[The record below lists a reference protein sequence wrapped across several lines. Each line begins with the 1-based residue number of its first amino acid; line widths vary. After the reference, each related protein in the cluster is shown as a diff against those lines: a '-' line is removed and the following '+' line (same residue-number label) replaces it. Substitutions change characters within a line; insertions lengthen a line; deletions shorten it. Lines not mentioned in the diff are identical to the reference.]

1 MAAPT
6 AGPARPVPVL
16 RVVAECG
23 RSRARAGELRLPHG
37 NVPCPVFMPVGTRG
51 TAKGLTAAQLAALG
65 CRICLGNTF
74 HLGTAAGERR
84 RGSGCSAVL
93 PRPLPG
99 FPARIPSASPAR
111 LPASSWY
118 KVPRFPDFQC
128 GFPDKIPRLLAG
140 FGIKSSIPEF
150 PVRFELKP
158 LNSQVPGEI
167 PGSELVRRSG
177 GLHGFMDWPHNLLTD
192 SGGFQMVSLLE
203 LSEVSE
209 EGVRFRPPH
218 GGEEILLSPE
228 KSMEIQNAL
237 GADIVMQLDDVVS
250 STTTGPRV
258 EEAMHRSVR
267 WLDRC
272 VAAHARPEQ
281 QLLFAIIQGGL
292 DPDLRLRCIQAMTQR
307 DVPGFAIGGLSGG
320 EDKARF
326 WRTVKFSAE
335 HLPRDK
341 PRYLM
346 GVGYATDLVVCVA
359 LGCDMFDCVFP
370 TRTARFGSALV
381 PWGSLQ
387 LKNHQFAKDFRPID
401 ADCGCSTCQRYSRA
415 YLHALLRSNTAA
427 LHLLTLHNVAYQM
440 KLMSSM
446 RESILQQRFPE
457 FVREFMDAMYGGR
470 GGPPLWVKEALE
482 SVGITLD

>member
-1 MAAPT
+1 
-6 AGPARPVPVL
+6 
-16 RVVAECG
+16 
-23 RSRARAGELRLPHG
+23 
-37 NVPCPVFMPVGTRG
+37 PVFMPVGTRG

-74 HLGTAAGERR
+74 HLGTR
-84 RGSGCSAVL
+84 
-93 PRPLPG
+93 
-99 FPARIPSASPAR
+99 
-111 LPASSWY
+111 
-118 KVPRFPDFQC
+118 
-128 GFPDKIPRLLAG
+128 
-140 FGIKSSIPEF
+140 
-150 PVRFELKP
+150 
-158 LNSQVPGEI
+158 

-209 EGVRFRPPH
+209 EGVRFQPPH

-237 GADIVMQLDDVVS
+237 GQRGGPKSGDPPDPPE
-250 STTTGPRV
+250 TTP
-258 EEAMHRSVR
+258 RSVR

-281 QLLFAIIQGGL
+281 QLLFAIVQGGL
-292 DPDLRLRCIQAMTQR
+292 EPELRLRCIRAMTQR

-320 EDKARF
+320 EAKARF
-326 WRTVKFSAE
+326 WRAVKLSTE

-387 LKNHQFAKDFRPID
+387 LKNQRFAKDFRPID
-401 ADCGCSTCQRYSRA
+401 ADCGCPTCQR
-415 YLHALLRSNTAA
+415 
-427 LHLLTLHNVAYQM
+427 
-440 KLMSSM
+440 
-446 RESILQQRFPE
+446 
-457 FVREFMDAMYGGR
+457 
-470 GGPPLWVKEALE
+470 
-482 SVGITLD
+482 

>member
-6 AGPARPVPVL
+6 VGPARPVPVL

-74 HLGTAAGERR
+74 HLGTR
-84 RGSGCSAVL
+84 
-93 PRPLPG
+93 
-99 FPARIPSASPAR
+99 
-111 LPASSWY
+111 
-118 KVPRFPDFQC
+118 
-128 GFPDKIPRLLAG
+128 
-140 FGIKSSIPEF
+140 
-150 PVRFELKP
+150 
-158 LNSQVPGEI
+158 

-192 SGGFQMVSLLE
+192 SGGFQMVSLVE

-281 QLLFAIIQGGL
+281 QLLFAIVQGGL
-292 DPDLRLRCIQAMTQR
+292 DPELRLQCIQAMTQR

-320 EDKARF
+320 EDKAQF

-387 LKNHQFAKDFRPID
+387 LKNHQFAKDFQPID
-401 ADCGCSTCQRYSRA
+401 ADCGCSTCQRSVGALGGVSGCPGWGRPPNFLPSRYSRA

-440 KLMSSM
+440 KLMGSI
-446 RESILQQRFPE
+446 RESILRQRFPE
-457 FVREFMDAMYGGR
+457 FVREFMDTMYGGR
-470 GGPPLWVKEALE
+470 GGPPPWAREALE

>member
-1 MAAPT
+1 MAAPMAG
-6 AGPARPVPVL
+6 AGPGPLPVL

-23 RSRARAGELRLPHG
+23 RSRARAGELRLPRG
-37 NVPCPVFMPVGTRG
+37 TVPCPVFMPVGTRG

-74 HLGTAAGERR
+74 HLGT
-84 RGSGCSAVL
+84 
-93 PRPLPG
+93 RPG
-99 FPARIPSASPAR
+99 
-111 LPASSWY
+111 
-118 KVPRFPDFQC
+118 
-128 GFPDKIPRLLAG
+128 
-140 FGIKSSIPEF
+140 PE
-150 PVRFELKP
+150 L
-158 LNSQVPGEI
+158 I
-167 PGSELVRRSG
+167 RRSG

-192 SGGFQMVSLLE
+192 SGGFQMVSLAQ

-209 EGVRFRPPH
+209 EGVLFRPPH
-218 GGEEILLSPE
+218 GGDEILLSPE
-228 KSMEIQNAL
+228 KSIEIQNAL

-258 EEAMHRSVR
+258 EEAMDRSVR

-272 VAAHARPEQ
+272 VAAHARPGE

-292 DPDLRLRCIQAMTQR
+292 EPALRQRCIQAMTQR

-320 EDKARF
+320 EDKGRF
-326 WRTVKFSAE
+326 WRAVKFSAE
-335 HLPRDK
+335 RLPRDK

-387 LKNHQFAKDFRPID
+387 LKNQQFAKDFRPID
-401 ADCGCSTCQRYSRA
+401 EDCACPTCQRHSRA
-415 YLHALLRSNTAA
+415 YLHALLRSETAA

-440 KLMSSM
+440 KLMGSI
-446 RESILQQRFPE
+446 RESILRQRFPE
-457 FVREFMDAMYGGR
+457 FVREFMDTMYGGR
-470 GGPPLWVKEALE
+470 GGAPAWVREALA

>member
-1 MAAPT
+1 RSRAPKMAAPA
-6 AGPARPVPVL
+6 AGPVPVL
-16 RVVAECG
+16 RIVVECG

-37 NVPCPVFMPVGTRG
+37 TVPCPVFMPVGTRG

-74 HLGTAAGERR
+74 HLGTR
-84 RGSGCSAVL
+84 
-93 PRPLPG
+93 
-99 FPARIPSASPAR
+99 
-111 LPASSWY
+111 
-118 KVPRFPDFQC
+118 
-128 GFPDKIPRLLAG
+128 
-140 FGIKSSIPEF
+140 
-150 PVRFELKP
+150 
-158 LNSQVPGEI
+158 

-209 EGVRFRPPH
+209 EGVRFQPPH
-218 GGEEILLSPE
+218 GGEQILLSPE

-237 GADIVMQLDDVVS
+237 GERGDPQIPGGVTPPNPGV
-250 STTTGPRV
+250 GPPNPWGETPKSR
-258 EEAMHRSVR
+258 
-267 WLDRC
+267 
-272 VAAHARPEQ
+272 
-281 QLLFAIIQGGL
+281 G
-292 DPDLRLRCIQAMTQR
+292 AMTQR

-320 EDKARF
+320 EAKAQF
-326 WRTVKFSAE
+326 WRTVKLSTE
-335 HLPRDK
+335 HLPWDK

-387 LKNHQFAKDFRPID
+387 LKNQQFAKDFRPID
-401 ADCGCSTCQRYSRA
+401 ADCGCPTCQRYSRA

-427 LHLLTLHNVAYQM
+427 LHLLTLHNIAYQM
-440 KLMSSM
+440 KLMGSI
-446 RESILQQRFPE
+446 RDSILRQRFPE
-457 FVREFMDAMYGGR
+457 FVREFMDTMYGGR
-470 GGPPLWVKEALE
+470 GGPPAWAREALE
-482 SVGITLD
+482 SVGITLG

>member
-1 MAAPT
+1 
-6 AGPARPVPVL
+6 
-16 RVVAECG
+16 
-23 RSRARAGELRLPHG
+23 
-37 NVPCPVFMPVGTRG
+37 
-51 TAKGLTAAQLAALG
+51 
-65 CRICLGNTF
+65 
-74 HLGTAAGERR
+74 
-84 RGSGCSAVL
+84 
-93 PRPLPG
+93 
-99 FPARIPSASPAR
+99 
-111 LPASSWY
+111 
-118 KVPRFPDFQC
+118 
-128 GFPDKIPRLLAG
+128 
-140 FGIKSSIPEF
+140 
-150 PVRFELKP
+150 
-158 LNSQVPGEI
+158 
-167 PGSELVRRSG
+167 
-177 GLHGFMDWPHNLLTD
+177 D
-192 SGGFQMVSLLE
+192 SGGFQMVSLVE

-218 GGEEILLSPE
+218 GGEEIMLSPE

-237 GADIVMQLDDVVS
+237 GEPGSPNPRGMGRMGVVPDPPDPPVAPGADIVMQLDDVVS

-281 QLLFAIIQGGL
+281 QLLFAIIRGGL

-401 ADCGCSTCQRYSRA
+401 ADCGCSTCQRHSRA

-440 KLMSSM
+440 KLMSSI
-446 RESILQQRFPE
+446 RESILRQRFPE
-457 FVREFMDAMYGGR
+457 FVREFMATMYGGR
-470 GGPPLWVKEALE
+470 GGAPTWAREALE